1 MICVNISYRL
11 FLERYAVL
19 LHLTFLSILL
29 HTYRNGSLSQNED
42 FFCYLHFKTIL
53 VYVAHFQYTVCLFTI
68 YIPFQGLTRYSLQL
82 SGLHIKVNK
91 EQFFDVISYFGHI
104 EFMSINLDAFVT
116 VDTLL
121 SKWKI

>member
-29 HTYRNGSLSQNED
+29 HIYRNGSLSQNED
-42 FFCYLHFKTIL
+42 FFCYLRFKTIL
-53 VYVAHFQYTVCLFTI
+53 VYVVHFQYTVCLFTI

-91 EQFFDVISYFGHI
+91 DFDVISYFGHI
-104 EFMSINLDAFVT
+104 EFMSINLDTFVT